1 VRPDR
6 DAIRAQAEA
15 KRSEARQKAQA
26 ARLDAAEVKLRLRS
40 PPPKLVAM
48 PEPTGDTEADAKA
61 DLDALAGGFR
71 ERAKAEARRFELAT
85 DSEYW
90 CCLCFQTRE
99 QKEAFLGALNLL
111 LHGDKYID
119 GRVVAKQLGITLP
132 AADVP
137 FNTSAKVDPTWV
149 EFIDKKR

>member
-1 VRPDR
+1 M
-6 DAIRAQAEA
+6 RAQADA
-15 KRSEARQKAQA
+15 KRSEARQKAA
-26 ARLDAAEVKLRLRS
+26 AALIEAAAAKERRRN

-48 PEPTGDTEADAKA
+48 PEPTGNTEADAKA
-61 DLDALAGGFR
+61 DLDALVGGFR
-71 ERAKAEARRFELAT
+71 ERAKAESRRFELAT

-119 GRVVAKQLGITLP
+119 GRVVAKQLGISLP

-137 FNTSAKVDPTWV
+137 YNTSAKVDPTWV

>member
-1 VRPDR
+1 MGIDR
-6 DAIRAQAEA
+6 DALRASADA
-15 KRSEARQKAQA
+15 RRHEARQKAEA
-26 ARLDAAEVKLRLRS
+26 ARAEAAAVKARLRN
-40 PPPKLVAM
+40 PPPKLVDM
-48 PEPTGDTEADAKA
+48 PEPTGDIEVDTRA
-61 DLDALAGGFR
+61 DLDALSEGFR
-71 ERAKAEARRFELAT
+71 ARARAEAKRFELAT

-137 FNTSAKVDPTWV
+137 YNTSAKVDPTWV
-149 EFIDKKR
+149 QFIDDKR